1 MLEHGGNLQQACID
15 YDRPLETWLDLST
28 GISPYIYPIPAISP
42 ALWHRLPIENDALL
56 DTARRYYQQAHV
68 LAVAGS
74 QAAIQALPHLRPHSR
89 VWVLTPAYAEHAHA
103 WRNHGHAVTERD
115 RWPEINELQNVDVLV
130 VCNPNNPTGRLCSP
144 TQLHAWRQALAPGGW
159 LIVDEAFMDATPEN
173 SISAQASES
182 GLIVLRSLGK
192 FFGLAGA
199 RVGMVL
205 AAPGLLD
212 QLREWLGPWTLSGP
226 ARQIAT
232 AAMADTDWQDVQRRR
247 LQQDINR
254 LNTLLQAA
262 NITTT
267 GSTALFSYWQ
277 DPRAADLHSHLA
289 RHGIWTRLF
298 ARPSA
303 IRLGLPPP
311 AGWAM
316 LQQALQA
323 WTTMRQASAV
333 DETDAQ

>member
-15 YDRPLETWLDLST
+15 YDRPLEAWLDLST
-28 GISPYIYPIPAISP
+28 GISPYAFPIPPISP
-42 ALWHRLPIENDALL
+42 ALWQRLPIENDALL
-56 DTARRYYQQAHV
+56 DTARRYYQQEH
-68 LAVAGS
+68 LLPVAGS
-74 QAAIQALPHLRPHSR
+74 QAAIQALPHLRPRSR

-103 WRNHGHAVTERD
+103 WRQHGHTVTEHD
-115 RWPEINELQNVDVLV
+115 HLPEINELQNVDVLV
-130 VCNPNNPTGRLCSP
+130 VCNPNNPTGRLCP
-144 TQLHAWRQALAPGGW
+144 PAQLHAWQQALAPGGW

-173 SISAQASES
+173 SISAQAAKP

-205 AAPGLLD
+205 AAPELLD

-226 ARQIAT
+226 ARLIAT
-232 AAMADTDWQDVQRRR
+232 AAMADHDWQHAQRHR
-247 LQQDINR
+247 
-254 LNTLLQAA
+254 LLQDMAKMYSLLNAA
-262 NITTT
+262 RISPT

-277 DPRAADLHSHLA
+277 DPRAIDLHTHLA

-298 ARPSA
+298 AQPSA

-311 AGWAM
+311 EGWNT
-316 LQQALQA
+316 LQRALSD
-323 WTTMRQASAV
+323 WASKQSPFNNRA
-333 DETDAQ
+333 

>member
-1 MLEHGGNLQQACID
+1 MLEHGGNLQQACMD
-15 YDRPLETWLDLST
+15 YDRPLAAWLDLST
-28 GISPYIYPIPAISP
+28 GISPYLYPMPPINP

-56 DTARRYYQQAHV
+56 DTARRYYQQEHV

-74 QAAIQALPHLRPHSR
+74 QAAIQALPHLRPPSR

-103 WRNHGHAVTERD
+103 WRQHGHTVTERD
-115 RWPEINELQNVDVLV
+115 RLPEVDELQEIDVLV

-173 SISAQASES
+173 SISTHAAAP
-182 GLIVLRSLGK
+182 GIIVLRSLGK

-205 AAPGLLD
+205 AAPELLN

-232 AAMADTDWQDVQRRR
+232 EVMADADWQRVQRSR
-247 LQQDINR
+247 LQQDTHK
-254 LNTLLQAA
+254 LNGILRAA
-262 NITTT
+262 GIAPT

-277 DPRAADLHSHLA
+277 DPRAAELHAHLA
-289 RHGIWTRLF
+289 QHGIWTRLF
-298 ARPSA
+298 SQPPA

-311 AGWAM
+311 ESWEI
-316 LQQALQA
+316 LQRALQA
-323 WTTMRQASAV
+323 WV
-333 DETDAQ
+333 GK